1 MLRLY
6 QGIMN
11 GPEIADLPVRADLS
25 WTEGFAI
32 APLVL
37 ALVLIG
43 INPHALTTFD
53 PTLYS
58 VAAASQG
65 VGR

>member
-1 MLRLY
+1 
-6 QGIMN
+6 
-11 GPEIADLPVRADLS
+11 VRADLS
-25 WTEGFAI
+25 WTEGFAL

-53 PTLYS
+53 TTLYS
-58 VAAASQG
+58 VAATTQGAS
-65 VGR
+65 R